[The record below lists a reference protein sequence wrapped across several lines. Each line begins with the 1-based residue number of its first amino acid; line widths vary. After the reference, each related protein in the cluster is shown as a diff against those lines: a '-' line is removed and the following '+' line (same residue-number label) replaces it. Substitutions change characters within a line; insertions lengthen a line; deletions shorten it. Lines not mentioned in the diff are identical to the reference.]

1 MKETKF
7 CALTTPYEA
16 EMRKA
21 DIPFAEYPRPM
32 LQRDS
37 YICLNGLWNF
47 DIETQREVEHSDRIL
62 VPFPPESRISGVE
75 VITQPED
82 VLVYRRSFTL
92 PQGFRGGRW
101 LLHFGA
107 VDQVATVKLNGQK
120 LGEHEGGY
128 LPFSFDIT
136 AALREGENELEV
148 TVIDPLD
155 HDLPWGKQRYDR
167 GGMWYTPVS
176 GIWQTVWIENVPQD
190 AVESLRVEQSL
201 DTLRLNV
208 FGGAE
213 EKTLIIETPDGELTH
228 TFTGSYTELSI
239 PNPRNWSP
247 DDPYL
252 YHYTLRTGEDTVR
265 SYFALRTVTIEE
277 KNGAPVICLNGKPT
291 FFHGLLDQGYFSDGI
306 FLPATEQGFRDDILR
321 MKALGFNM
329 LRKHIKLEPEL
340 FYYYCD
346 LYGMVVFQDFINSGD
361 YSFFYDT
368 ALPTAWI
375 RRGLTHRVTRRR
387 RKIFYATGEAIVKQL
402 YSHPCVCYYTIFN
415 EGWGQFEADRVYD
428 HFKAFDPSRVWD
440 ATSGWFKHKRSDVE
454 SDHIYFKP
462 VKLKAVKGRPMVL
475 SEFGGYSLKLLEH
488 SFNLDQTYGYRKYT
502 DPAAFEQDLL
512 ALYRDEI
519 IPTIGQGLCAT
530 VYTQVS
536 DVEDETNGLLTYDRA
551 VCKVNEERMREM
563 AKSLYNAFAV
573 KFAREGGSE
582 NV

>member
-1 MKETKF
+1 MRNEKETKF
-7 CALTTPYEA
+7 CALTTPYET

-37 YICLNGLWNF
+37 YICLNGLWDF
-47 DIETQREVEHSDRIL
+47 EIDSQRDVDHPDKIL
-62 VPFPPESRISGVE
+62 VPFPPESRLSGVE

-82 VLVYRRSFTL
+82 VLIYRRTFTL

-107 VDQVATVKLNGQK
+107 VDQVATVKLNSRE
-120 LGEHEGGY
+120 LGTHEGGY

-136 AALREGENELEV
+136 AFLCECENTLEV
-148 TVIDPLD
+148 IVTDTLD
-155 HDLPWGKQRYDR
+155 HNLPWGKQRHDR

-176 GIWQTVWIENVPQD
+176 GIWQTVWIECVPVD
-190 AVESLRVEQSL
+190 AVENLRVEPSL
-201 DTLRLNV
+201 DTLRLSV
-208 FGGAE
+208 LGGAQ
-213 EKTLIIETPDGELTH
+213 EKTLVIKTPDGELTH
-228 TFTGSYTELSI
+228 TFTGPYTELPI

-252 YHYTLRTGEDTVR
+252 YHYTLRTGEDCVR

-277 KNGAPVICLNGKPT
+277 KNGTPVICLNGKPT

-368 ALPTAWI
+368 ALPTACI
-375 RRGLTHRVTRRR
+375 RRGLTHRASKRRR
-387 RKIFYATGEAIVKQL
+387 EIFYATGEAMVKQL

-415 EGWGQFEADRVYD
+415 EGWGQFDADRVYD
-428 HFKAFDPSRVWD
+428 HFKALDPSRVWD

-475 SEFGGYSLKLLEH
+475 SEFGGYSLKLPAH
-488 SFNLDQTYGYRKYT
+488 SFNLNQTYGYRKYT

-551 VCKVNEERMREM
+551 VCKVDEGRMREM
-563 AKSLYNAFAV
+563 AKSLHTAFEN
-573 KFAREGGSE
+573 KYTSE
-582 NV
+582 RN

>member
-1 MKETKF
+1 MKNQKETKF
-7 CALTTPYEA
+7 CTLTTPYEA

-37 YICLNGLWNF
+37 YICLNGRWAL
-47 DIETQREVEHSDRIL
+47 DVQDACGAKESYDIL
-62 VPFPPESRISGVE
+62 VPFPPESRISGVDR
-75 VITQPED
+75 ITKAGD
-82 VLVYRRSFTL
+82 TLTYRRTFTL
-92 PQGFRGGRW
+92 PRGFRGGHW

-107 VDQVATVKLNGQK
+107 CDQVAQVCLNGRS
-120 LGEHEGGY
+120 LGLHEGGY
-128 LPFSFDIT
+128 LPFSFDVT
-136 AALREGENELEV
+136 ADLRPGENEL
-148 TVIDPLD
+148 TVSVLDPLD
-155 HDLPWGKQRYDR
+155 HDYPWGKQRHNR

-176 GIWQTVWIENVPQD
+176 GIWQTVWLECVPEDYIQ
-190 AVESLRVEQSL
+190 SLRVEPSL
-201 DTLRLNV
+201 DTLRLDV
-208 FGGAE
+208 FGGTA
-213 EKTLIIETPDGELTH
+213 EKTIVIRTPNGELTQS
-228 TFTGSYTELSI
+228 FVGSHIELPI

-252 YHYTLRTGEDTVR
+252 YHYTLTAGEDCVS
-265 SYFALRTVTIEE
+265 SYFALRTVSIEE
-277 KNGAPVICLNGKPT
+277 RSGTPVICLNGKPT

-368 ALPTAWI
+368 ALPTACI
-375 RRGLTHRVTRRR
+375 RRGLTHRASRRR
-387 RKIFYATGEAIVKQL
+387 REIFYSTGEAMVAQL

-415 EGWGQFEADRVYD
+415 EGWGQFDADNVYD
-428 HFKAFDPSRVWD
+428 HFRALDPSRVWD

-462 VKLKAVKGRPMVL
+462 VKLKSVKGRPMVL
-475 SEFGGYSLKLLEH
+475 SEFGGYSLKLPEH

-502 DPAAFEQDLL
+502 DPAAFEQDLI

-519 IPTIGQGLCAT
+519 IPAIEQGLCAT

-551 VCKVNEERMREM
+551 VCKVDKERMCEM
-563 AKSLYNAFAV
+563 AQSLHAAFTHKHATE
-573 KFAREGGSE
+573 RS
-582 NV
+582 

>member
-1 MKETKF
+1 MKNQKETKF
-7 CALTTPYEA
+7 CTLTTPYEA

-32 LQRDS
+32 LRRDS
-37 YICLNGLWNF
+37 YVCLNGTWSLTVTDAEGTAQNY
-47 DIETQREVEHSDRIL
+47 DIL
-62 VPFPPESRISGVE
+62 VPFPPESRISGVDR
-75 VITQPED
+75 ITKAGD
-82 VLVYRRSFTL
+82 TLTYRRTFTL
-92 PQGFRGGRW
+92 PRGFRGGHW

-107 VDQVATVKLNGQK
+107 CDQVAQVCLNGRS
-120 LGEHEGGY
+120 LGLHEGGY
-128 LPFSFDIT
+128 LPFSFDVT
-136 AALREGENELEV
+136 ADLRPGENEL
-148 TVIDPLD
+148 TVSVLDPLD
-155 HDLPWGKQRYDR
+155 HDYPWGKQRHNR

-176 GIWQTVWIENVPQD
+176 GIWQTVWLECVPDD
-190 AVESLRVEQSL
+190 AVENLRVEPSL
-201 DTLRLNV
+201 DTLRLDV
-208 FGGAE
+208 FGGTA
-213 EKTLIIETPDGELTH
+213 EKTIVIRTPDGELTQS
-228 TFTGSYTELSI
+228 FVGSHIELPI

-252 YHYTLRTGEDTVR
+252 YHYTLTAGEDCVS
-265 SYFALRTVTIEE
+265 SYFALRTVSIEE
-277 KNGAPVICLNGKPT
+277 RSGTPVICLNGKPT

-368 ALPTAWI
+368 ALPTACI
-375 RRGLTHRVTRRR
+375 RRGLTHRASRRR
-387 RKIFYATGEAIVKQL
+387 REIFYSTGEAMVAQL

-415 EGWGQFEADRVYD
+415 EGWGQFDADNVYD
-428 HFKAFDPSRVWD
+428 HFRALDPSRVWD

-462 VKLKAVKGRPMVL
+462 VKLKSVKGRPMVL
-475 SEFGGYSLKLLEH
+475 SEFGGYSLKLPEH

-502 DPAAFEQDLL
+502 DPATFEQDLI

-519 IPTIGQGLCAT
+519 IPAIDQGLCAT

-551 VCKVNEERMREM
+551 VCKVDKERMCEM
-563 AKSLYNAFAV
+563 AQSLHAAFTHKHATE
-573 KFAREGGSE
+573 RS
-582 NV
+582 

>member
-1 MKETKF
+1 MKKQKETKF
-7 CALTTPYEA
+7 CTLTTPYEA

-37 YICLNGLWNF
+37 YICLNGLWDF
-47 DIETQREVEHSDRIL
+47 EIDSQRDVDHPDKIL
-62 VPFPPESRISGVE
+62 VPFPPESRLSGVE

-82 VLVYRRSFTL
+82 VLIYRRTFTL

-107 VDQVATVKLNGQK
+107 VDQVATVKLNSRE
-120 LGEHEGGY
+120 LGVHEGGY

-136 AALREGENELEV
+136 EAMCEGENALEV
-148 TVIDPLD
+148 IVTDTLD
-155 HDLPWGKQRYDR
+155 HNLPWGKQRYDR

-176 GIWQTVWIENVPQD
+176 GIWQTVWLECVPDD
-190 AVESLRVEQSL
+190 AVENLRVEPSL
-201 DTLRLNV
+201 DTLRLDV
-208 FGGAE
+208 FGGTA
-213 EKTLIIETPDGELTH
+213 EKTIVIRTPDGELTH
-228 TFTGSYTELSI
+228 SFVGSHIELPI

-252 YHYTLRTGEDTVR
+252 YHYTLTAGEDCVS
-265 SYFALRTVTIEE
+265 SYFALRTVSIEE
-277 KNGAPVICLNGKPT
+277 RSGTPVICLNGKPT

-368 ALPTAWI
+368 ALPTACI
-375 RRGLTHRVTRRR
+375 RRGLTHRASRRR
-387 RKIFYATGEAIVKQL
+387 REIFYSTGEAMVAQL

-415 EGWGQFEADRVYD
+415 EGWGQFDADNVYD
-428 HFKAFDPSRVWD
+428 HFRALDPSRVWD

-462 VKLKAVKGRPMVL
+462 VKLKSVKGRPMVL
-475 SEFGGYSLKLLEH
+475 SEFGGYSLKLPEH

-502 DPAAFEQDLL
+502 DPAAFEQDLI

-519 IPTIGQGLCAT
+519 IPAIDQGLCAT

-551 VCKVNEERMREM
+551 VCKVDKERMCEM
-563 AKSLYNAFAV
+563 AQSLHAAFTHKHATE
-573 KFAREGGSE
+573 RS
-582 NV
+582 

>member
-1 MKETKF
+1 MKKVKETKF
-7 CALTTPYEA
+7 CALTTPYED
-16 EMRKA
+16 ELSKV
-21 DIPFAEYPRPM
+21 DVPFAEYPRPM

-37 YICLNGLWNF
+37 YICLNGKWAL
-47 DIETQREVEHSDRIL
+47 DIQGADGAKESYDIL
-62 VPFPPESRISGVE
+62 VPFSPESRISGVDR
-75 VITQPED
+75 ITKAGD
-82 VLVYRRSFTL
+82 TLTYRRSFTL
-92 PQGFRGGRW
+92 PQGFRGGHW

-107 VDQVATVKLNGQK
+107 IDQVAAVKLNDRE
-120 LGEHEGGY
+120 LGIHEGGY
-128 LPFSFDIT
+128 LPFSFDMT
-136 AALREGENELEV
+136 AALCEGENLLTV
-148 TVIDPLD
+148 TVTDPLD
-155 HDLPWGKQRYDR
+155 HDLPWGKQRHDR

-176 GIWQTVWIENVPQD
+176 GIWQTVWIENVPCD
-190 AVESLRVEQSL
+190 AVESLRVEPSL

-213 EKTLIIETPDGELTH
+213 EKTLIVETPDGELTH
-228 TFTGSYTELSI
+228 TFCGSYTELPI

-252 YHYTLRTGEDTVR
+252 YHYTLRAGEDTVR
-265 SYFALRTVTIEE
+265 SYFALRTISIEE
-277 KNGAPVICLNGKPT
+277 KNGTPVICLNGKPT

-306 FLPATEQGFRDDILR
+306 FLPATEQGFCDDILR

-368 ALPTAWI
+368 ALPTACI
-375 RRGLTHRVTRRR
+375 RRGLTHRATRRR
-387 RKIFYATGEAIVKQL
+387 RGIFYTTGEAMVAQL

-415 EGWGQFEADRVYD
+415 EGWGQFDADRVYD
-428 HFKAFDPSRVWD
+428 HFKALDPSRVWD

-475 SEFGGYSLKLLEH
+475 SEFGGYSLKLPEH

-502 DPAAFEQDLL
+502 DPAAFEQDLI

-519 IPTIGQGLCAT
+519 LPTIGQGLCAT

-536 DVEDETNGLLTYDRA
+536 DVEDETNGLLTYDR
-551 VCKVNEERMREM
+551 VICKVDQEKMCEM
-563 AKSLYNAFAV
+563 SRSLHAAFAQ
-573 KFAREGGSE
+573 KFATER
-582 NV
+582 N

>member
-37 YICLNGLWNF
+37 YICLNGLWQF
-47 DIETQREVEHSDRIL
+47 EIRTQREVGHPDKIL

-82 VLVYRRSFTL
+82 VLIYRRTFTL
-92 PQGFRGGRW
+92 PQGIRGGRW

-107 VDQVATVKLNGQK
+107 VDQVATVKLNGRE
-120 LGEHEGGY
+120 LGVHEGGY
-128 LPFSFDIT
+128 LPFTLDMT
-136 AALREGENELEV
+136 AAVADENELTV
-148 TVIDPLD
+148 TVTDPLD
-155 HDLPWGKQRYDR
+155 HDLPWGKQRYQR

-190 AVESLRVEQSL
+190 AVESLRVEPSL

-213 EKTLIIETPDGELTH
+213 EKTLIIETPEGEITH
-228 TFTGSYTELSI
+228 TFTGSYTELPI
-239 PNPRNWSP
+239 QNPRNWSP

-277 KNGAPVICLNGKPT
+277 KNGTPVICLNGKPT

-306 FLPATEQGFRDDILR
+306 FLPAIEQGFRDDILR

-368 ALPTAWI
+368 GLPTAGL
-375 RRGLTHRVTRRR
+375 RRGLTHRASRRR
-387 RKIFYATGEAIVKQL
+387 REVFFATGEAMVAQL

-415 EGWGQFEADRVYD
+415 EGWGQFDADRVYD
-428 HFKAFDPSRVWD
+428 HFKALDPSRVWD
-440 ATSGWFKHKRSDVE
+440 ATSGWFKQKRSDVE

-475 SEFGGYSLKLLEH
+475 SEFGGYSLKLPAH
-488 SFNLDQTYGYRKYT
+488 SFNLEQTYGYRKYT

-551 VCKVNEERMREM
+551 VCKVNEEQMCEM
-563 AKSLYNAFAV
+563 AKSLNAAFDA
-573 KFAREGGSE
+573 KFACEGGE
-582 NV
+582 DHV

>member
-1 MKETKF
+1 MKNQKETKF
-7 CALTTPYEA
+7 CTLTTPYEA

-21 DIPFAEYPRPM
+21 NIPFSEYPRPM

-37 YICLNGLWNF
+37 YICLNGRWAL
-47 DIETQREVEHSDRIL
+47 DVQDACGAKESYDIL
-62 VPFPPESRISGVE
+62 VPFPPESRISGVDR
-75 VITQPED
+75 ITKAGD
-82 VLVYRRSFTL
+82 TLTYRRTFTL

-107 VDQVATVKLNGQK
+107 VDQVATVKLNSRE
-120 LGEHEGGY
+120 LGTHEGGY

-136 AALREGENELEV
+136 AFLCECENTLEV
-148 TVIDPLD
+148 IVTDTLD
-155 HDLPWGKQRYDR
+155 HNLPWGKQRYDR

-176 GIWQTVWIENVPQD
+176 GIWQTVWIENVPCD
-190 AVESLRVEQSL
+190 AVGNLRVEPSL
-201 DTLRLNV
+201 DTLCLNV
-208 FGGAE
+208 FGGADV
-213 EKTLIIETPDGELTH
+213 KTLVIETPDGELTH
-228 TFTGSYTELSI
+228 TFTGSYTELPI

-252 YHYTLRTGEDTVR
+252 YHYTLRTGEDCVK

-277 KNGAPVICLNGKPT
+277 KNGTPVICLNGKPT

-368 ALPTAWI
+368 ALPTACI
-375 RRGLTHRVTRRR
+375 RRGLTHRASRRR
-387 RKIFYATGEAIVKQL
+387 RDIFYATGEAMVKQL

-415 EGWGQFEADRVYD
+415 EGWGQFDADRVYD
-428 HFKAFDPSRVWD
+428 HFRALDPSRVWD

-462 VKLKAVKGRPMVL
+462 VKLKSVKGRPMVL
-475 SEFGGYSLKLLEH
+475 SEFGGYSLKLPEH

-502 DPAAFEQDLL
+502 DPAAFEQDLI

-519 IPTIGQGLCAT
+519 IPAIDQGLCAT

-551 VCKVNEERMREM
+551 VCKVDKERMCEM
-563 AKSLYNAFAV
+563 AQSLHAAFTHKHATE
-573 KFAREGGSE
+573 RS
-582 NV
+582 